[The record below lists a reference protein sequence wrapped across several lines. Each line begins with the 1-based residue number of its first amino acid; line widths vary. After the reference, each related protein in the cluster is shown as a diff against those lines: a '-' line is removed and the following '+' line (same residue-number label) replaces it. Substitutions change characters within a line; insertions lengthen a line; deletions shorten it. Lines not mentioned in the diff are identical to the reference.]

1 MKRIQ
6 ANEKNR
12 FSTFVKSRNSEQ
24 YRDLEKWQK
33 WFAGRGIPSV
43 IICTRSG
50 YALYREGLTEID
62 IHDEESTMVYAEPQ
76 PRSFFGNVGGT
87 APVGT
92 PPVEYKPVDQNRST
106 WHV

>member
-6 ANEKNR
+6 ATEKNR

-33 WFAGRGIPSV
+33 WFTGRGIPSV

-62 IHDEESTMVYAEPQ
+62 IHDDETPIFEMNQ
-76 PRSFFGNVGGT
+76 PKSFFGNSMAGGPT
-87 APVGT
+87 GIKAGDFAVPDRKGSA
-92 PPVEYKPVDQNRST
+92 R
-106 WHV
+106 HV

>member
-6 ANEKNR
+6 ATEKNR

-62 IHDEESTMVYAEPQ
+62 IHDDETPTYEMNQ
-76 PRSFFGNVGGT
+76 PKSFFGNSGSNVSSGMT
-87 APVGT
+87 AGDFVAPDRKG
-92 PPVEYKPVDQNRST
+92 ST
-106 WHV
+106 RHV

>member
-6 ANEKNR
+6 ATEKNR

-62 IHDEESTMVYAEPQ
+62 IHDDETPTYEMNQAK
-76 PRSFFGNVGGT
+76 SFFGNSGT
-87 APVGT
+87 GAASGLNAA
-92 PPVEYKPVDQNRST
+92 EFGASDLKGST
-106 WHV
+106 RHV